1 MYYEIATSDCG
12 RTEIKMKIQD
22 IKNTVLDLILEN
34 LDEKVEITYDIPLS
48 NVGIDSVKIIQ
59 LVIALEEKF
68 DFEFEDEMLSYQ
80 TLRNINS
87 ISDYVFKCSN
97 CQVKCNEL

>member
-1 MYYEIATSDCG
+1 
-12 RTEIKMKIQD
+12 MKIQD

>member
-1 MYYEIATSDCG
+1 MLRNSHLEGG
-12 RTEIKMKIQD
+12 RMENKMRIQD
-22 IKNTVLDLILEN
+22 IQNTVLSLILEN
-34 LDEKVEITYDIPLS
+34 LDEEIEITYDIPLS

-68 DFEFEDEMLSYQ
+68 DFEFEDEMLFYQ

-87 ISDYVFKCSN
+87 ISDYVFKRLKE
-97 CQVKCNEL
+97 QK

>member
-12 RTEIKMKIQD
+12 RTEIKMKFQD

-87 ISDYVFKCSN
+87 ISDYVFKRLKE
-97 CQVKCNEL
+97 QK

>member
-1 MYYEIATSDCG
+1 M
-12 RTEIKMKIQD
+12 EIKMKIQD
-22 IKNTVLDLILEN
+22 IQNTVLSLILEN
-34 LDEKVEITYDIPLS
+34 LDEKIEITYDIPLS
-48 NVGIDSVKIIQ
+48 GVGIDSVKIIQ

-87 ISDYVFKCSN
+87 ISDYVFKRLKE
-97 CQVKCNEL
+97 QK

>member
-1 MYYEIATSDCG
+1 MES
-12 RTEIKMKIQD
+12 KMKIQD
-22 IKNTVLDLILEN
+22 IQNTVSSLILEN
-34 LDEKVEITYDIPLS
+34 LDEKIEITYDIPLS

-68 DFEFEDEMLSYQ
+68 DFEFEDEMLTYQ

-87 ISDYVFKCSN
+87 ISDYVFKRLAE
-97 CQVKCNEL
+97 KT

>member
-1 MYYEIATSDCG
+1 MSRME
-12 RTEIKMKIQD
+12 RKMKFQD
-22 IKNTVLDLILEN
+22 IQNTVLSLILEN
-34 LDEKVEITYDIPLS
+34 LDEEIEITYDSPLS

-87 ISDYVFKCSN
+87 ISDYVFKRLKE
-97 CQVKCNEL
+97 QK

>member
-1 MYYEIATSDCG
+1 
-12 RTEIKMKIQD
+12 MKIQD
-22 IKNTVLDLILEN
+22 IQNTVSSLILEN
-34 LDEKVEITYDIPLS
+34 LDEKIEITYDIPLS

-68 DFEFEDEMLSYQ
+68 DFEFEDEMLTYQ

-87 ISDYVFKCSN
+87 ISDYVFKRL
-97 CQVKCNEL
+97 KEPK

>member
-1 MYYEIATSDCG
+1 
-12 RTEIKMKIQD
+12 MKIQD
-22 IKNTVLDLILEN
+22 IQNTVSSLILEN
-34 LDEKVEITYDIPLS
+34 LDEKIEITYDIPLS

-68 DFEFEDEMLSYQ
+68 DFEFEDEMLTYQ

-87 ISDYVFKCSN
+87 ISDYVFKRLAE
-97 CQVKCNEL
+97 KT

>member
-1 MYYEIATSDCG
+1 
-12 RTEIKMKIQD
+12 MKIQD

-34 LDEKVEITYDIPLS
+34 LDEKIEITYDIPLS

-80 TLRNINS
+80 TLRNIDS
-87 ISDYVFKCSN
+87 ISTYICKRLEDK
-97 CQVKCNEL
+97 K

>member
-1 MYYEIATSDCG
+1 ME
-12 RTEIKMKIQD
+12 RKMKFQD
-22 IKNTVLDLILEN
+22 IQNTVLSLILEN
-34 LDEKVEITYDIPLS
+34 LDEEIEITYDIPLS

-87 ISDYVFKCSN
+87 ISDYVFKRLKE
-97 CQVKCNEL
+97 QK

>member
-1 MYYEIATSDCG
+1 
-12 RTEIKMKIQD
+12 MKFQD
-22 IKNTVLDLILEN
+22 IQNTVLSLILEN
-34 LDEKVEITYDIPLS
+34 LDEEIEITYDIPLS

-87 ISDYVFKCSN
+87 ISDYVFKRLKE
-97 CQVKCNEL
+97 QK